1 MRISA
6 SEIRIGNLIEI
17 DNSLWKVLNKAHVKP
32 GKGGAFVQLELK
44 DITAG
49 TKRNDRFRSDDK
61 VEKAHVEARNMQYL
75 YAEGGRHHFMDTE
88 SYEQID
94 LSEDDL
100 VDQIGYLL
108 PDTEV
113 QINFYNESPIGVELT
128 DNVVLEIIETEAVI
142 KGQTAAG
149 SGKPAILE
157 TGIRISVPQFINVGD
172 RVKVNT
178 ETGEYI
184 ERAN

>member
-6 SEIRIGNLIEI
+6 SEVRVGNLIEI
-17 DNSLWKVLNKAHVKP
+17 DNSLWKVLNRVHVKP

-44 DITAG
+44 AIAAG

-61 VEKAHVEARNMQYL
+61 VEKAHVEARTMQYL
-75 YAEGGRHHFMDTE
+75 YAEGGRYYFMDTE

-94 LSEDDL
+94 LSEDEL
-100 VDQIGYLL
+100 ADQIGYLM

-113 QINFYNESPIGVELT
+113 QINFYNDSPIGVELT
-128 DNVVLEIIETEAVI
+128 DNVVLEIVETEAVI

-172 RVKVNT
+172 RVRVNT

>member
-6 SEIRIGNLIEI
+6 SEVRVGNLIEI

-61 VEKAHVEARNMQYL
+61 VEKAHVEARKMQYL

-100 VDQIGYLL
+100 VDQIGYLM

-113 QINFYNESPIGVELT
+113 QINFYNDSPIGVELT
-128 DNVVLEIIETEAVI
+128 DNVVLEIVETEAVI

-172 RVKVNT
+172 RVRVNT